1 MFSITKKQV
10 GAASCR
16 DKGVI
21 PMPHVIVKFYPGRS
35 QEQKNQL
42 ANEIVKS
49 VVEIAGCEQKSV
61 SVAIEEVE
69 PDDWA
74 ETVYQPDIIDKKE
87 NLVVTPGY
95 NPFQKKEASAG
106 AAQTAEFKIRSYQAF
121 DESAVIELW
130 HRCNLVVPQ
139 NEPKKDI
146 EIKRSVQADLFFV
159 GTVSGRIVATVM
171 AGYDGHRGWI
181 YYLAV
186 DPAYRRQ
193 QFGRRMMEKA
203 ESALKKRGCPKINLQ
218 VRTSNQAVI
227 AFYERLGFSNDD
239 VIGMGKRL

>member
-1 MFSITKKQV
+1 
-10 GAASCR
+10 
-16 DKGVI
+16 
-21 PMPHVIVKFYPGRS
+21 MPHVIVKFYPGRS
-35 QEQKNQL
+35 QEQKKQL

-61 SVAIEEVE
+61 SVAIEEVK

-74 ETVYQPDIIDKKE
+74 ENVYQPDIIDNME

-95 NPFQKKEASAG
+95 NPFQKKEDSAG
-106 AAQTAEFKIRSYQAF
+106 AAQNAEFKIRSYQAS

-146 EIKRSVQADLFFV
+146 EMKRKVQADLFFV

-186 DPAYRRQ
+186 DPDYRRQ
-193 QFGRRMMEKA
+193 QIGRRMMEKA
-203 ESALKKRGCPKINLQ
+203 AFALKKRGCPKINLQ
-218 VRTSNQAVI
+218 VRTSNRAVI
-227 AFYERLGFSNDD
+227 AFYERLGYTNDD
-239 VIGMGKRL
+239 VIGLGKRL